1 MENNTLQQQR
11 LEFLEE
17 TVAFY
22 NSKNRCSIKH
32 FNEKETCQYYI
43 EGFPGCAIGRHVP
56 DKNLCNNW
64 DYGFNGISI
73 SVEDEDVMKALPK
86 RLTLLGANFLR
97 EIQCLHDKVDNW
109 NDSGISEI
117 GLIAVNVIKRLYD
130 L

>member
-1 MENNTLQQQR
+1 MENKSLQQQQ

-22 NSKNRCSIKH
+22 NSKNRCVIKH
-32 FNEKETCQYYI
+32 SDGKETCQYYI
-43 EGFPGCAIGRHVP
+43 EGLLGCAIGRHVTN
-56 DKNLCNNW
+56 KNLCNNW

-86 RLTLLGANFLR
+86 KLALLGANFLR
-97 EIQCLHDKVDNW
+97 EVQCLHDKADNW
-109 NDSGISEI
+109 NDNGISEI
-117 GLIAVNVIKRLYD
+117 GLIAVSVIKRLYD